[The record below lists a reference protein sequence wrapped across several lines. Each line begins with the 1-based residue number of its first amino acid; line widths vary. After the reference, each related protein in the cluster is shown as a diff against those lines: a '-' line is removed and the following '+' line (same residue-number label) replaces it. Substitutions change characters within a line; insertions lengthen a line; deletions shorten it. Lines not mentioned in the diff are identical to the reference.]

1 MIACDYCCSLACGK
15 PKEIATLNSTGFWT
29 REFPNCTV
37 ALNQHS
43 NHYEISQAGVV
54 VASG

>member
-43 NHYEISQAGVV
+43 NHYEITQAGVV